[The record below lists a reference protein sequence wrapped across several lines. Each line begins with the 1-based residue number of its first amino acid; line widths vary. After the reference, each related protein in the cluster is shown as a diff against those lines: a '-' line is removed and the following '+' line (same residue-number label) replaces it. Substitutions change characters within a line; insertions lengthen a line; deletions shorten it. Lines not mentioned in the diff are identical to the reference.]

1 MVVVKSRAIW
11 AVLLT
16 RCLKSGVDAGPGGVG
31 EGCGGGSCEVESAE
45 GGTVAVVPGS
55 EPMG

>member
-1 MVVVKSRAIW
+1 MVVVISRAIW

-16 RCLKSGVDAGPGGVG
+16 RCLQSGVDAGPGGVG
-31 EGCGGGSCEVESAE
+31 EGCGGGACEVESAT
-45 GGTVAVVPGS
+45 GGAVAVAPGS